1 MTTPTPTAS
10 TLYASC
16 LNRIPF
22 TNTISSSLL
31 HPRVQTHGTTTLKSN
46 SHLSRLSLPLFKRVW
61 QRTTHI
67 QLSLVKYPAQRQG
80 TINVACHSKTPLEAT
95 NMHHVATCRIRMKP
109 TMSMAQHTVSTE
121 IPQPSMPTELQHI
134 STSLAHAA
142 VDQIA
147 AGPCAVNIIDSV
159 FYVFIIAL
167 FNVGTV
173 LLGLHPTT

>member
-1 MTTPTPTAS
+1 LS
-10 TLYASC
+10 S
-16 LNRIPF
+16 IPH
-22 TNTISSSLL
+22 ND
-31 HPRVQTHGTTTLKSN
+31 K
-46 SHLSRLSLPLFKRVW
+46 
-61 QRTTHI
+61 
-67 QLSLVKYPAQRQG
+67 AQ
-80 TINVACHSKTPLEAT
+80 INVACHSKTPLEAT

-159 FYVFIIAL
+159 SYVFIIAL